1 MPAGKHSKDFRSGEL
16 SLVRWV
22 YLLPQLIETI
32 YMQTQ
37 QLLIPRT
44 IFLAGGTLYLALL
57 AAWAPWGILTDIFLA
72 FQSSSG
78 FPEACSVA

>member
-44 IFLAGGTLYLALL
+44 IFLAGG
-57 AAWAPWGILTDIFLA
+57 APWGILTDIFLA